1 MEKPQG
7 RYPIARRAGEIERL
21 ERQSDALAADAA
33 VMLDRIG
40 VAPGWRCIDLGCG
53 PGGIT
58 DLLSARVGA
67 AGRVTGLDADAAF
80 LDHARARAQAR
91 GLANVDYVQGDAYR
105 TELASASFDLV
116 HTRFVASTAGDPER
130 LLAEAILLA
139 RPGGIV
145 ALQEPDI
152 EGLACYPP
160 HPAWQR
166 LRRALDDVFGAVGAN
181 VRLAQDLYRMLRRAG
196 LADVQYRPFLVGFRP
211 GDAMAFYLPETVESV
226 RAALI
231 ERRLIDAQE
240 LDAALVACRAHLARP
255 DTVSTFP
262 IVAQV
267 WGRKA

>member
-1 MEKPQG
+1 MPQG

-58 DLLSARVGA
+58 GLLSARVGPS
-67 AGRVTGLDADAAF
+67 GRVTGLDADAVF
-80 LDHARARAQAR
+80 LDRARERARAR
-91 GLANVDYVQGDAYR
+91 GLINVDYVQGDVYG
-105 TELASASFDLV
+105 TGLAAASFDLV
-116 HTRFVASTAGDPER
+116 HVRAVASTAGEPER
-130 LLAEAILLA
+130 LLAEAIRIA

-145 ALQEPDI
+145 AFQEPDI
-152 EGLACYPP
+152 EGLVCHPP
-160 HPAWQR
+160 HPAWRR
-166 LRRALDDVFGAVGAN
+166 LRQALDDVFGAVGAN

-196 LADVQYRPFLVGFRP
+196 LEDVQYRPFLVGFRA
-211 GDAMAFYLPETVESV
+211 GDPMVFYLPETVASV

-231 ERRLIDAQE
+231 ERHLIDAHE
-240 LDAALVACRAHLARP
+240 LDAALAACRAHLADP

-262 IVAQV
+262 IMAQV